1 MIWILFTVGAVCF
14 QTLRNAMQSQLSGSV
29 DVLGVTL
36 SRFLLAP
43 PIACVYLLLVS
54 HVEHVDLYV
63 VSHSVTFDFIAI
75 VILAALFQIAATS
88 LMVTLFKQKN
98 FAIGAG
104 LAKSEALVAG
114 VLGTLFFSSY
124 LSPLGWLGIIVG
136 AIAVI
141 ILSVGKHA
149 HTKRISARTL
159 LLGLA
164 CGVCF
169 ASTSLLVREAT
180 LLLNIST
187 LVAAAW
193 TLIWVL
199 GLQSFGLV
207 IFLAIKKPNVLRQL
221 LLHWKRVVLISVL
234 SCLGSICIF
243 TAVAL
248 EQVAYVKTLAQL
260 EVLLTLLVSHYLLN
274 DKVTKREIVGSL
286 MIGIAAIMVMWV

>member
-1 MIWILFTVGAVCF
+1 VIWILFTVGAVCF

-43 PIACVYLLLVS
+43 PIAFVYLLLVS
-54 HVEHVDLYV
+54 HHERIDLRV
-63 VSHSVTFDFIAI
+63 VSSAVTVNFIA
-75 VILAALFQIAATS
+75 VITLAALFQIAATS

-136 AIAVI
+136 GIAVI
-141 ILSVGKHA
+141 ILSVGKKA
-149 HTKRISARTL
+149 HMKRVSASTL

-164 CGVCF
+164 CGICF

-180 LLLNIST
+180 LMLNIST

-199 GLQSFGLV
+199 GLQSLGLV
-207 IFLAIKKPNVLRQL
+207 MYLAIKKPTVLWQL
-221 LLHWKRVVLISVL
+221 LRHWKRVILISVL

-260 EVLLTLLVSHYLLN
+260 EVLLTLLVSHFLLN